1 MIYSYDRTASAGSF
15 LNRKL
20 TEAALSLAD
29 DLTKMAA
36 KYTGSSQSKAVV
48 EKMPQGVK
56 VRLWI
61 HLEEKAD
68 KSDFSEV
75 AEFLL
80 GKNFVIGPH
89 VLTPNMW
96 VAVADLPF

>member
-1 MIYSYDRTASAGSF
+1 MSYSYDRTASAGSF

-20 TEAALSLAD
+20 TEAALGLAD
-29 DLTKMAA
+29 ELTKMAA
-36 KYTGSSQSKAVV
+36 KYTGSNQSKAVV
-48 EKMPQGVK
+48 EKTPHGIK

-61 HLEEKAD
+61 HLEPKATKTD
-68 KSDFSEV
+68 YSEV

-80 GKNFVIGPH
+80 GRNFAIAPH
-89 VLTPNMW
+89 VLTPDTW